1 MHIAFEP
8 PRQPEV
14 IALIDE
20 LDAYQIPLYPIE
32 SHHGIDLDA
41 LSRPEVL
48 FAVIRD
54 DSGAAI
60 GCGAIVLSADDGEYG
75 ELKRMYVRPPYRGH
89 GLARQLLAA
98 LEQAASAQG
107 CTVFRLE
114 TGIRQPAAIGLYAS
128 AGYVPRGPFGSYG
141 PDPLSVFM
149 EKRIER

>member
-1 MHIAFEP
+1 MRISLEP
-8 PRQPEV
+8 VRQPDV
-14 IALIDE
+14 TQLIDE

-54 DSGAAI
+54 PTGLAV
-60 GCGAIVLSADDGEYG
+60 GCGAVVLSADDGEYG
-75 ELKRMYVRPPYRGH
+75 ELKRMYVRPANRGN
-89 GLARQLLAA
+89 GLAHRLLAF
-98 LEQAASAQG
+98 LEQAAHERG

-114 TGIRQPAAIGLYAS
+114 TGIRQPAALGLYAK
-128 AGYVPRGPFGSYG
+128 AGYAFRGPFGGYG

-149 EKRIER
+149 EKHIYA